1 MFMKLSF
8 EDQWSAGLICISLRN
23 LPAAKFW
30 GPPPLFYG
38 LYTTKKPCPTPTGWW
53 FGTWILF
60 FHILE
65 IIIPTDKLIFF
76 RGVGIPP
83 TSPDPQRF
91 VTDVLDVLGRIGT
104 KRAWKPSVP
113 DTAGSSNGWR
123 RSVELTA
130 YESVPFRG
138 LLRRKIAENVMKM

>member
-38 LYTTKKPCPTPTGWW
+38 LYTTQKPCPTPTGWW

-83 TSPDPQRF
+83 TSIVRCYSWKFYPPTKSPYSVSGCLNWCAYRAAQGMVQLHQHRRWNSWLHVCRLISLRHPQN
-91 VTDVLDVLGRIGT
+91 T
-104 KRAWKPSVP
+104 
-113 DTAGSSNGWR
+113 
-123 RSVELTA
+123 E
-130 YESVPFRG
+130 
-138 LLRRKIAENVMKM
+138 